1 MAYAPDEIT
10 LNEYPKS
17 NYETVEENKKE
28 KSCKKLKKETFKNF
42 LYFHWLYYWFTS
54 NNINLNK
61 LSTKESQCKNYIL
74 ELKIQKKR

>member
-28 KSCKKLKKETFKNF
+28 KSCKKLKK
-42 LYFHWLYYWFTS
+42 
-54 NNINLNK
+54 K
-61 LSTKESQCKNYIL
+61 L
-74 ELKIQKKR
+74 LKILYIFVGFIIGLLPTLLILKN

>member
-28 KSCKKLKKETFKNF
+28 KSCKKLKK
-42 LYFHWLYYWFTS
+42 
-54 NNINLNK
+54 K
-61 LSTKESQCKNYIL
+61 L
-74 ELKIQKKR
+74 LKILYIFIGFIIGLLPTLLISKN

>member
-28 KSCKKLKKETFKNF
+28 KSCKKLKKKLLKVFYIFIGFIIGLLPTLLILKN
-42 LYFHWLYYWFTS
+42 
-54 NNINLNK
+54 
-61 LSTKESQCKNYIL
+61 
-74 ELKIQKKR
+74 

>member
-28 KSCKKLKKETFKNF
+28 KSCKKLKKKLLKVFYIFIGFILGLLPTIFILKN
-42 LYFHWLYYWFTS
+42 
-54 NNINLNK
+54 
-61 LSTKESQCKNYIL
+61 
-74 ELKIQKKR
+74 

>member
-28 KSCKKLKKETFKNF
+28 KSCKKLKKKLLKVFYIFIGFILGLLPTILILKN
-42 LYFHWLYYWFTS
+42 
-54 NNINLNK
+54 
-61 LSTKESQCKNYIL
+61 
-74 ELKIQKKR
+74 